1 MVWLNS
7 PMKKIFY
14 TILFYFLITP
24 FVFAQNILVESM
36 TDFNTNDNEKVFS
49 AKVVEETELSDG
61 KIIKANSTIN
71 GTILKTVDAKRG
83 KRNAYIVIQP
93 ESFEIDGVV
102 HLIEDENL
110 EAKVVGYSKRDYKK
124 TALDAGLA
132 VGGYFVKGLSQVFY
146 FSKGLIIPDEDKS
159 RIKTAFHNVYENTP
173 FVYIEKGEDVD
184 IEKGDLLVLKVYHSE
199 VPKWRFIKRNK

>member
-1 MVWLNS
+1 
-7 PMKKIFY
+7 MKKIFY
-14 TILFYFLITP
+14 TIRFYLIIAP
-24 FVFAQNILVESM
+24 AVFAQNILVESL
-36 TDFNTNDNEKVFS
+36 TDFNANDDEKVFS

>member
-1 MVWLNS
+1 
-7 PMKKIFY
+7 MKKIFY

-24 FVFAQNILVESM
+24 FVFAQNILVESL

>member
-1 MVWLNS
+1 
-7 PMKKIFY
+7 MKKIFY

-24 FVFAQNILVESM
+24 FVFAQNILVESL
-36 TDFNTNDNEKVFS
+36 TDFNANDDEKVFS
-49 AKVVEETELSDG
+49 AKVVEEAELSDG

>member
-1 MVWLNS
+1 
-7 PMKKIFY
+7 MKKIFY

-36 TDFNTNDNEKVFS
+36 TDFNTNDDEKVFS
-49 AKVVEETELSDG
+49 AKVVEEAELSDG

-93 ESFEIDGVV
+93 ESFEINGVV

>member
-1 MVWLNS
+1 
-7 PMKKIFY
+7 MKKIFY

-124 TALDAGLA
+124 KALDAGLA
-132 VGGYFVKGLSQVFY
+132 FGGYFVKGLSQVFY

>member
-1 MVWLNS
+1 
-7 PMKKIFY
+7 MKKIFY

-83 KRNAYIVIQP
+83 KSNAYIVIQP

>member
-1 MVWLNS
+1 
-7 PMKKIFY
+7 MKKPNFQ
-14 TILFYFLITP
+14 T
-24 FVFAQNILVESM
+24 
-36 TDFNTNDNEKVFS
+36 
-49 AKVVEETELSDG
+49 AKLLRQ
-61 KIIKANSTIN
+61 IQ
-71 GTILKTVDAKRG
+71 VDAKRG

>member
-1 MVWLNS
+1 
-7 PMKKIFY
+7 MKKIFY

-110 EAKVVGYSKRDYKK
+110 EAKVVGYSKRNYKK

>member
-1 MVWLNS
+1 
-7 PMKKIFY
+7 MKKIFY

-24 FVFAQNILVESM
+24 FVFAQNILVESL
-36 TDFNTNDNEKVFS
+36 TDFNANDDEKVFS
-49 AKVVEETELSDG
+49 AKVVEEAELSDG
-61 KIIKANSTIN
+61 KIVRKDAVFT
-71 GTILKTVDAKRG
+71 GTIVKTVEAKRG
-83 KRNAYIVIQP
+83 KRNAYLVIRP
-93 ESFEIDGVV
+93 ESYELNGTV

>member
-1 MVWLNS
+1 
-7 PMKKIFY
+7 MKKIFY
-14 TILFYFLITP
+14 TILFYLIIAP
-24 FVFAQNILVESM
+24 AVFAQNILVESL
-36 TDFNTNDNEKVFS
+36 TDFNANDNEKVFS
-49 AKVVEETELSDG
+49 AKVVEEAELSDG

>member
-1 MVWLNS
+1 
-7 PMKKIFY
+7 MKKIFY
-14 TILFYFLITP
+14 TILFYIAIAPAVL
-24 FVFAQNILVESM
+24 AQNILVQSM
-36 TDFNTNDNEKVFS
+36 TEFEQNDNEKVFS

-61 KIIKANSTIN
+61 KIIEANSILN
-71 GTILKTVDAKRG
+71 GTIIKTVDAKRG
-83 KRNAYIVIQP
+83 KRDAYIVIQP
-93 ESFEIDGVV
+93 ESFEIDGVI

-146 FSKGLIIPDEDKS
+146 FSKGLIIPDDDKS

-173 FVYIEKGEDVD
+173 FVYVERGDEID
-184 IEKGDLLVLKVYHSE
+184 IEKGDLLVLKVYHAD
-199 VPKWRFIKRNK
+199 VPKWKFLKRNK

>member
-1 MVWLNS
+1 
-7 PMKKIFY
+7 MKKIFY
-14 TILFYFLITP
+14 TILFYIAIAPAVL
-24 FVFAQNILVESM
+24 AQNILVQSM
-36 TDFNTNDNEKVFS
+36 TKFEQNDNEKVFS

-61 KIIKANSTIN
+61 KIIKANSILN
-71 GTILKTVDAKRG
+71 GTIIKTVDAKRG
-83 KRNAYIVIQP
+83 KRDAYIVIQP
-93 ESFEIDGVV
+93 ESFEIDGVI

-146 FSKGLIIPDEDKS
+146 FSKGLIIPDDDKS

-173 FVYIEKGEDVD
+173 FVYIERGDEID
-184 IEKGDLLVLKVYHSE
+184 IEKGDLLVLKVYHAD
-199 VPKWRFIKRNK
+199 VPKWKFLKRNK

>member
-1 MVWLNS
+1 
-7 PMKKIFY
+7 MKKIFY

-173 FVYIEKGEDVD
+173 FVYIERGENVD

>member
-1 MVWLNS
+1 
-7 PMKKIFY
+7 MKKIFY

-61 KIIKANSTIN
+61 EIIKANSTIN

>member
-1 MVWLNS
+1 
-7 PMKKIFY
+7 MKKIFY
-14 TILFYFLITP
+14 TILFYIAIAPAVL
-24 FVFAQNILVESM
+24 AQNILVQSM
-36 TDFNTNDNEKVFS
+36 TEFEQNDSEKVFS

-61 KIIKANSTIN
+61 KIIKANSILN
-71 GTILKTVDAKRG
+71 GTIIKTVDAKRG
-83 KRNAYIVIQP
+83 KRDAYIVIQP
-93 ESFEIDGVV
+93 ESFEIDGVI

-173 FVYIEKGEDVD
+173 FVYIERGDEID
-184 IEKGDLLVLKVYHSE
+184 IEKGDLLVLKVYHAD
-199 VPKWRFIKRNK
+199 VPKWKFLKRNK

>member
-1 MVWLNS
+1 
-7 PMKKIFY
+7 MKKIFY
-14 TILFYFLITP
+14 TILFYIAIAPAVL
-24 FVFAQNILVESM
+24 AQNILVQSM
-36 TDFNTNDNEKVFS
+36 TEFEQNDNEKVFS

-61 KIIKANSTIN
+61 KIIKANSILN
-71 GTILKTVDAKRG
+71 GTIIKTVDAKRG
-83 KRNAYIVIQP
+83 KRDAYIVIQP
-93 ESFEIDGVV
+93 ESFEIDGVI

-146 FSKGLIIPDEDKS
+146 FFFFLIIPDDDKS

-173 FVYIEKGEDVD
+173 FVYIERGDEID
-184 IEKGDLLVLKVYHSE
+184 IEKGDLLVLKVYHAD
-199 VPKWRFIKRNK
+199 VPKWKFLKRNK

>member
-1 MVWLNS
+1 
-7 PMKKIFY
+7 MKKIFY

-199 VPKWRFIKRNK
+199 VPRWRFIKRNK

>member
-1 MVWLNS
+1 
-7 PMKKIFY
+7 MKKIFY

-173 FVYIEKGEDVD
+173 FVYIERGEDVD

>member
-1 MVWLNS
+1 
-7 PMKKIFY
+7 MKKIFY

-146 FSKGLIIPDEDKS
+146 FSKGLIIPDENKS

-184 IEKGDLLVLKVYHSE
+184 IEKGDLLILKVYHSE

>member
-1 MVWLNS
+1 
-7 PMKKIFY
+7 MKKIFY

-36 TDFNTNDNEKVFS
+36 TSFNTNDNEKVFS

>member
-1 MVWLNS
+1 
-7 PMKKIFY
+7 MKKIFY

-132 VGGYFVKGLSQVFY
+132 VGGYFVKGLSHVFY

>member
-1 MVWLNS
+1 
-7 PMKKIFY
+7 MKKIFY

-24 FVFAQNILVESM
+24 FVLAQNILVESM

>member
-1 MVWLNS
+1 
-7 PMKKIFY
+7 MKKIFY

-199 VPKWRFIKRNK
+199 IPKWRFIKRNK

>member
-1 MVWLNS
+1 
-7 PMKKIFY
+7 MKKIFY
-14 TILFYFLITP
+14 TILFYLIIAP
-24 FVFAQNILVESM
+24 AVFAQNILVESL
-36 TDFNTNDNEKVFS
+36 TGFNANDDEKVFS

-132 VGGYFVKGLSQVFY
+132 VG
-146 FSKGLIIPDEDKS
+146 
-159 RIKTAFHNVYENTP
+159 
-173 FVYIEKGEDVD
+173 D
-184 IEKGDLLVLKVYHSE
+184 IL
-199 VPKWRFIKRNK
+199 

>member
-1 MVWLNS
+1 
-7 PMKKIFY
+7 MKKIFY
-14 TILFYFLITP
+14 TILFYIAIAPAVL
-24 FVFAQNILVESM
+24 AQNILVQSM
-36 TDFNTNDNEKVFS
+36 TEFEQNDNEKVFS

-61 KIIKANSTIN
+61 KIIKANSILN
-71 GTILKTVDAKRG
+71 GTIIKTVDAKRG
-83 KRNAYIVIQP
+83 KRDAYIVIQP
-93 ESFEIDGVV
+93 ESFEIDGVI

-146 FSKGLIIPDEDKS
+146 FSKGLIIPDDDKS

-173 FVYIEKGEDVD
+173 FVYIERGDEID
-184 IEKGDLLVLKVYHSE
+184 IEKGDLLVLKVYHAD
-199 VPKWRFIKRNK
+199 VPKWKFLKRNK

>member
-1 MVWLNS
+1 
-7 PMKKIFY
+7 MKKIFY

-93 ESFEIDGVV
+93 ESFEIDGVI

>member
-1 MVWLNS
+1 
-7 PMKKIFY
+7 MKKIFY

-184 IEKGDLLVLKVYHSE
+184 IEKGDLLILKVYHSE

>member
-1 MVWLNS
+1 
-7 PMKKIFY
+7 MKKIFY

-173 FVYIEKGEDVD
+173 FVYIEKGEDID

>member
-1 MVWLNS
+1 
-7 PMKKIFY
+7 MKKIFY

-146 FSKGLIIPDEDKS
+146 FSKGLIIPDENKS

>member
-1 MVWLNS
+1 
-7 PMKKIFY
+7 MKKIFY

-184 IEKGDLLVLKVYHSE
+184 IAKGDLLVLKVYHSE

>member
-1 MVWLNS
+1 
-7 PMKKIFY
+7 MKKIFY

-71 GTILKTVDAKRG
+71 GTILKTVDAKRV

-173 FVYIEKGEDVD
+173 FVYIEKGEDID

>member
-1 MVWLNS
+1 
-7 PMKKIFY
+7 MKKIFY

-184 IEKGDLLVLKVYHSE
+184 IEKGDLLVLKIYHSE

>member
-1 MVWLNS
+1 
-7 PMKKIFY
+7 MKKIFY

-24 FVFAQNILVESM
+24 FVFAQNVLVESM
-36 TDFNTNDNEKVFS
+36 TEFSQNDTEKVFS

-61 KIIKANSTIN
+61 KIIKANSIIN
-71 GTILKTVDAKRG
+71 GTIIKTVDAKRG

-110 EAKVVGYSKRDYKK
+110 EAKVVGYSKIDYKK

-173 FVYIEKGEDVD
+173 FVYIEKGAEVD
-184 IEKGDLLVLKVYHSE
+184 IDKGDLLVLKVYHSD
-199 VPKWRFIKRNK
+199 VPKWRVIKRNK

>member
-1 MVWLNS
+1 
-7 PMKKIFY
+7 MKKIFY
-14 TILFYFLITP
+14 TILFYIAIAPAVL
-24 FVFAQNILVESM
+24 AQNILVQSM
-36 TDFNTNDNEKVFS
+36 TEFEQNDNEKVFS

-61 KIIKANSTIN
+61 KIIEANSILN
-71 GTILKTVDAKRG
+71 GTIIKTVDAKRG
-83 KRNAYIVIQP
+83 KRDAYIVIQP
-93 ESFEIDGVV
+93 ESFEIDGVI

-146 FSKGLIIPDEDKS
+146 FSKGLIIPDDDKS

-173 FVYIEKGEDVD
+173 FVYIERGDEID
-184 IEKGDLLVLKVYHSE
+184 IEKGDLLVLKVYHAD
-199 VPKWRFIKRNK
+199 VPKWKFLKRNK

>member
-1 MVWLNS
+1 
-7 PMKKIFY
+7 MKKIFY

>member
-1 MVWLNS
+1 
-7 PMKKIFY
+7 
-14 TILFYFLITP
+14 
-24 FVFAQNILVESM
+24 M